1 MSPDPRLPTPGTS
14 RPTAA
19 AVDSLFASPGD
30 PWRRLSPNY
39 RSMRRLTSVIG
50 IGVIFLA
57 GALLVGLLAG
67 VWWLAVVIMLVG
79 LAILTARWI
88 VVGRNW
94 QSWGYLERA
103 EDLYITHGVLFRTMI
118 TVPYGRMQLVE
129 VRSTPLQRWYGL
141 ATVQLVTASAST
153 DAAIPGLLPDEAARL
168 RDRLSELGEARASG
182 L

>member
-1 MSPDPRLPTPGTS
+1 M
-14 RPTAA
+14 
-19 AVDSLFASPGD
+19 
-30 PWRRLSPNY
+30 SPNY

-50 IGVIFLA
+50 IGVVFLA
-57 GALLVGLLAG
+57 GALVIGLAAG
-67 VWWLAVVIMLVG
+67 IWWLAGLTALVG
-79 LAILTARWI
+79 VVLLIVRWI

-94 QSWGYLERA
+94 KSWGYLERE

-129 VRSTPLQRWYGL
+129 VRSTPLQRAYGL

>member
-1 MSPDPRLPTPGTS
+1 MKNGRVS
-14 RPTAA
+14 TAEE
-19 AVDSLFASPGD
+19 LFASPGE
-30 PWRRLSPNY
+30 PWRRLSPGY
-39 RSMRRLTSVIG
+39 RSMRRLTSLIG

-57 GALLVGLLAG
+57 GALVVGLVAR
-67 VWWLAVVIMLVG
+67 VWWLAGVIIVIG
-79 LAILTARWI
+79 AGILIARWI

-94 QSWGYLERA
+94 TSWGYLERE

-129 VRSTPLQRWYGL
+129 VRSTPLQRAYGL

-168 RDRLSELGEARASG
+168 RDLLTQLGEARASG

>member
-1 MSPDPRLPTPGTS
+1 MEELFATPG
-14 RPTAA
+14 A
-19 AVDSLFASPGD
+19 
-30 PWRRLSPNY
+30 PWQRLSPNY

-50 IGVIFLA
+50 IGVVFLA
-57 GALLVGLLAG
+57 GALIAGLAAGLWWLAG
-67 VWWLAVVIMLVG
+67 VIIVVG
-79 LAILTARWI
+79 AAILVARWI

-94 QSWGYLERA
+94 ASWGYLERE
-103 EDLYITHGVLFRTMI
+103 EDLYITNGVLFRTMV

-129 VRSTPLQRWYGL
+129 VRSTPLQRAYGL

-153 DAAIPGLLPDEAARL
+153 DAAIPGLLPEEAARL

>member
-1 MSPDPRLPTPGTS
+1 MST
-14 RPTAA
+14 
-19 AVDSLFASPGD
+19 VEELFATPGD
-30 PWRRLSPNY
+30 PWQRISPNY

-57 GALLVGLLAG
+57 AALGVGLAAG
-67 VWWLAVVIMLVG
+67 IWWLAAVIIVVG
-79 LAILTARWI
+79 LAILVARWI

-94 QSWGYLERA
+94 ASWGYLERE

>member
-1 MSPDPRLPTPGTS
+1 MSTLEE
-14 RPTAA
+14 
-19 AVDSLFASPGD
+19 LFASPGGA
-30 PWRRLSPNY
+30 WQRLSPNY

-50 IGVIFLA
+50 IGVVFLA
-57 GALLVGLLAG
+57 GALVVGLAAR
-67 VWWLAVVIMLVG
+67 VWWLAGLIVVVGAGTLV
-79 LAILTARWI
+79 ARWI

-94 QSWGYLERA
+94 ASWGYLERE

-129 VRSTPLQRWYGL
+129 VRSTPLQRAYGL

>member
-1 MSPDPRLPTPGTS
+1 MGPVSTLEE
-14 RPTAA
+14 
-19 AVDSLFASPGD
+19 LFASPGE
-30 PWRRLSPNY
+30 PWQRLSPNY

-50 IGVIFLA
+50 IGVVFLA
-57 GALLVGLLAG
+57 GALVVGLAVGLWWLAG
-67 VWWLAVVIMLVG
+67 VIVVVG
-79 LAILTARWI
+79 AAILIARWI

-94 QSWGYLERA
+94 ASWGYLERE
-103 EDLYITHGVLFRTMI
+103 EDLYITHGVLFRSMV

-129 VRSTPLQRWYGL
+129 VRSTPLQRAYGL
-141 ATVQLVTASAST
+141 ATVQLVTASAAT